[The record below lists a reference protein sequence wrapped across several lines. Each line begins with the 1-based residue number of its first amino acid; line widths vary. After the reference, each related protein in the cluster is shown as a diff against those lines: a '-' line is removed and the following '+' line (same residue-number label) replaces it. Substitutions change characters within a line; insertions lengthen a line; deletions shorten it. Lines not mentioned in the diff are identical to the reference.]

1 MEQQAQVR
9 SELRYVKAMQASIHN
24 KLKRKIMT
32 TKPELPAECRLIPGY
47 SDSIKN
53 QMTDEQ
59 RFLSYEERIKNWPI
73 HAILIE
79 RNITIDEYLAEK
91 MVGCRPISPG
101 FKRSIKQQT

>member
-1 MEQQAQVR
+1 MEQQARVR
-9 SELRYVKAMQASIHN
+9 SELRYLKAMQSDSA
-24 KLKRKIMT
+24 LKEKIMT
-32 TKPELPAECRLIPGY
+32 TKPKLPAECRLIPGY